1 MCIRDRSNGV
11 NADRI
16 KSGMLNDKLILNRS
30 KARGVSK
37 DQYMKGNLLQEEV
50 LATDV
55 ANAFYSLAVS
65 EKTTGTILTVDGGNV
80 AASFR

>member
-1 MCIRDRSNGV
+1 
-11 NADRI
+11 
-16 KSGMLNDKLILNRS
+16 
-30 KARGVSK
+30 
-37 DQYMKGNLLQEEV
+37 MKGNLLQEEV

>member
-1 MCIRDRSNGV
+1 MASLIFEYTFV
-11 NADRI
+11 FLRI
-16 KSGMLNDKLILNRS
+16 SF
-30 KARGVSK
+30 AP
-37 DQYMKGNLLQEEV
+37 
-50 LATDV
+50 TDV